1 MAAKAKVRHFLLLP
15 LLGLGWMGTKNAMVL
30 VNIMMGTGY
39 SSSRMYYEYM
49 SHHWYYGNASE
60 SIGSNADDEKKKE
73 KGNRC
78 IVPVLKDYDEKSV
91 STFMQRLDILLP
103 VVPPPAPT
111 DDRDSLANRASNAS
125 NSNITAPQLRRPSCR
140 LFVEEIADIESQ
152 LLQFRI
158 PRPITVQIPDR
169 EYVSIQI
176 WRWLFEDQHL
186 HVGID
191 NNGQTL
197 ARTQQQQ
204 CPNCR
209 LHFGTWSTSPGNE
222 STTFPDHRVKQFAS
236 NAMQHDQI
244 MADAVLE
251 PGCPRSL
258 PTDGSVVNRSAQVLI
273 GGCGE
278 SQAGTGRAYAT
289 SGRKVYDYTS
299 GFYDMHDGSPF
310 VTTYA
315 HGHFGPDAH
324 ANSTFGL
331 PEMWS
336 VTDFA
341 RQLLTMPQFPR
352 YRRSV
357 HGERDATTQN
367 ATATFVHNNCQGMR
381 GNLLRGLAE
390 LEKTTGVV
398 RIARYGSCLHNA
410 ELPSHLKPYDDTAC
424 AVRKKEHFFHSD
436 CEATRDGT
444 KALTASLHDFT
455 FSLENTLSED
465 YFTEKRWQA
474 LLAGSV
480 PIVWNNH
487 NSEEFLPDPD
497 SAILVDAVEMKR
509 SRHIVEARLMGDLA
523 YYAKNR
529 TAYME
534 FFAWKSRGLTPTFVR
549 KLFLSTDYLVCRI
562 CEFVAHD
569 KVP

>member
-1 MAAKAKVRHFLLLP
+1 MQMAAAAKAKAKVRHFLLL
-15 LLGLGWMGTKNAMVL
+15 LLGLGWMGWGLVL
-30 VNIMMGTGY
+30 VSVMTGTGY
-39 SSSRMYYEYM
+39 SNSRMYM
-49 SHHWYYGNASE
+49 SHHWYYGNA
-60 SIGSNADDEKKKE
+60 DDGNKKK
-73 KGNRC
+73 KKNRC
-78 IVPVLKDYDEKSV
+78 TVPILKDYDEKSV

-103 VVPPPAPT
+103 VVPPPTPT
-111 DDRDSLANRASNAS
+111 DDKDSLANRAGNAS
-125 NSNITAPQLRRPSCR
+125 HANTTAHLRRPSCR
-140 LFVEEIADIESQ
+140 LFVEEIADIERQ

-176 WRWLFEDQHL
+176 WRWLFHDQHR
-186 HVGID
+186 HDGIN
-191 NNGQTL
+191 NNGQT
-197 ARTQQQQ
+197 RTQQQQQ
-204 CPNCR
+204 CPNCL
-209 LHFGTWSTSPGNE
+209 LHFGTWATSPGNE
-222 STTFPDHRVKQFAS
+222 STTFPDHRVRQFAS

-258 PTDGSVVNRSAQVLI
+258 PTDGSVANRSAQVLI

-278 SQAGTGRAYAT
+278 SQVGSGRAYAT

-315 HGHFGPDAH
+315 HGHFGPDAD
-324 ANSTFGL
+324 ANRTFGL
-331 PEMWS
+331 QEIWS

-367 ATATFVHNNCQGMR
+367 ATAMFVHNNCQGMR
-381 GNLLRGLAE
+381 GKLLKGLAE
-390 LEKTTGVV
+390 LERRTGVV
-398 RIARYGSCLHNA
+398 RVARYGSCLHNA

-436 CEATRDGT
+436 CEATRDST
-444 KALTASLHDFT
+444 KTLSASLHDFT

-497 SAILVDAVEMKR
+497 SAILVDAAEMEG
-509 SRHIVEARLMGDLA
+509 SRHNDVEARLMDDLA
-523 YYAKNR
+523 HYAKNR
-529 TAYME
+529 TAYMK

-562 CEFVAHD
+562 CEFVAHTPT
-569 KVP
+569 VPL